1 MSRNQASE
9 IPTRKIRA
17 MKISGLLAH
26 HARYAPRHTALVF
39 EEQRLTFSDLD
50 ARVNQLANAMLDA
63 GIGKGDR
70 AVTVLP
76 NCMELLEIY
85 WACAKTGIVVV
96 PLSPLLLPTGLGSL
110 LGDAE
115 PKIVF
120 VSKTTLPLFHAA
132 TSIASNPPLCVLTDG
147 EAGDGF
153 GYADFV
159 EGKAQASPSAD
170 VQPDDVYNI
179 MYTSGTTGLPKGIIH
194 TQRIRAHYGTLFA
207 NAWRLKSESVV
218 LHTGAIIFNGA
229 FVTLMPCLMQ
239 GATYVLHRQFDP
251 VALIETVARERVT
264 HTMLVPSQIIAVL
277 NAPNFDPA
285 KLASLEVLLS
295 LGAPLAVV
303 CKDALENF
311 LPGRFHELYGLTEGF
326 VTILDR
332 HDALRKRGSVGVPPP
347 FFDMRIM
354 TENGCE
360 AAPGEVGEIVGQ
372 GPILMPGYFRRA
384 DLTSEALQ
392 DGWLYT
398 GDLGYVDEE
407 GYLYLVDRKKDMID
421 SGGVKVYPRDVEE
434 VIAANPAVLEAVV
447 FGIPD
452 PQWGETPVAAVILKT
467 SEDMDPETL
476 RTWINER
483 VGARYQKV
491 SRVLIVD
498 SFPRNAAGK
507 ILKRELREPFWEGH
521 VTSI

>member
-1 MSRNQASE
+1 MDIA
-9 IPTRKIRA
+9 
-17 MKISGLLAH
+17 GLLSQ
-26 HARYAPRHTALVF
+26 HAKYTPGNLALVF
-39 EEQRLTFSDLD
+39 EHQRLTYAELE
-50 ARVNQLANAMLDA
+50 ARVNRLAHAMLDA

-76 NCMELLEIY
+76 NCMELLEVY

-96 PLSPLLLPTGLGSL
+96 PLSPLLLATGLASL

-115 PKIVF
+115 PRIVF
-120 VSKTTLPLFHAA
+120 ACKATLPLLHATA
-132 TSIASNPPLCVLTDG
+132 TLTSGSALCVLTDG
-147 EAGDGF
+147 AAED
-153 GYADFV
+153 GYAEFV
-159 EGKAQASPSAD
+159 EGKSPSSPPAD
-170 VQPDDVYNI
+170 VLPDDVYNI
-179 MYTSGTTGLPKGIIH
+179 MYTSGTTGMPKGIIH
-194 TQRIRAHYGTLFA
+194 TQRIRAHYCTLFA
-207 NAWRLKSESVV
+207 NAWRLKPESVV

-277 NAPNFDPA
+277 NAPNFDAA

-295 LGAPLAVV
+295 LGAPLPVV
-303 CKDALENF
+303 YKDVLENC

-332 HDALRKRGSVGVPPP
+332 RDAIRKRGSVGVPPP
-347 FFDMRIM
+347 FFEMRIM
-354 TENGCE
+354 AENGSE
-360 AAPGEVGEIVGQ
+360 AATGEVGEIVGR
-372 GPILMPGYFRRA
+372 GPILMPGYYRRP

-398 GDLGYVDEE
+398 GDLGHVDAE

-434 VIAANPAVLEAVV
+434 VISAHPAVLEAVV

-452 PQWGETPVAAVILKT
+452 TKWGETPVAAVMLKT
-467 SEDMDPETL
+467 SAALDPETL
-476 RTWINER
+476 KAWINER

-491 SRVLIVD
+491 SRVMIVD
-498 SFPRNAAGK
+498 AFPRNAAGK
-507 ILKRELREPFWEGH
+507 ILKRELRAPFWEGH
-521 VTSI
+521 AANV

>member
-1 MSRNQASE
+1 
-9 IPTRKIRA
+9 
-17 MKISGLLAH
+17 MKICGLLAH
-26 HARYAPRHTALVF
+26 HARYAPGHTSVVF
-39 EEQRLTFSDLD
+39 EGRRLTYAELD
-50 ARVNQLANAMLDA
+50 ARVNRLANAMLDA
-63 GIGKGDR
+63 GLGKGDR
-70 AVTVLP
+70 VVTVLP
-76 NCMELLEIY
+76 NCMELLEVY

-96 PLSPLLLPTGLGSL
+96 PLSPLLLPAGLASL

-115 PKIVF
+115 PRIVF
-120 VSKTTLPLFHAA
+120 ACQATLPLFQVA
-132 TSIASNPPLCVLTDG
+132 TAIFPGSALCVLTDG
-147 EAGDGF
+147 DAGDRC
-153 GYADFV
+153 GYTAFV
-159 EGKAQASPSAD
+159 AGKAHSSPPAD
-170 VQPDDVYNI
+170 IQPDDVYNI

-194 TQRIRAHYGTLFA
+194 TQRIRAHYATLFA
-207 NAWRLKSESVV
+207 NAWRLSPESVV

-251 VALIETVARERVT
+251 VSLIDTVARERVT

-295 LGAPLAVV
+295 LGAPLPVV
-303 CKDALENF
+303 CKDALESF

-332 HDALRKRGSVGVPPP
+332 RDALRKRGSVGVPPP
-347 FFDMRIM
+347 FFEMRIM
-354 TENGCE
+354 TENGGE
-360 AAPGEVGEIVGQ
+360 AAPRVVGEILGR
-372 GPILMPGYFRRA
+372 GPILMPGYYRRP
-384 DLTSEALQ
+384 DLTSEALR

-398 GDLGYVDEE
+398 GDLGYVDED

-434 VIAANPAVLEAVV
+434 VISAHSAVLEAVV

-452 PQWGETPVAAVILKT
+452 PKWGEAPIAAVTVKSGESI
-467 SEDMDPETL
+467 DPETL
-476 RTWINER
+476 KAWINER
-483 VGARYQKV
+483 VGARYQRV
-491 SRVLIVD
+491 SRVMIVD

-507 ILKRELREPFWEGH
+507 ILKRELREPFWEGRSTR
-521 VTSI
+521 V

>member
-1 MSRNQASE
+1 
-9 IPTRKIRA
+9 
-17 MKISGLLAH
+17 MKISGLLGH

-39 EEQRLTFSDLD
+39 EEQRLCYAELD
-50 ARVNQLANAMLDA
+50 ARVNRLAHAMLAA
-63 GIGKGDR
+63 GLGKGDR

-76 NCMELLEIY
+76 NCMELVEIY

-96 PLSPLLLPTGLGSL
+96 PLSPLLLPPGLASL
-110 LGDAE
+110 LSDAD

-120 VSKTTLPLFHAA
+120 ACRATVELFRAA
-132 TSIASNPPLCVLTDG
+132 ASLVPGSALCVLTDAAA
-147 EAGDGF
+147 EDGC
-153 GYADFV
+153 GYAEFV
-159 EGKAQASPSAD
+159 AGRPPSAPMTKI
-170 VQPDDVYNI
+170 QPDDVYNI
-179 MYTSGTTGLPKGIIH
+179 MYTSGTTGMPKGIIH

-207 NAWRLKSESVV
+207 NAWRLKPESVV

-239 GATYVLHRQFDP
+239 GAAYVLHRQFDP

-277 NAPNFDPA
+277 NAPNFDAA

-295 LGAPLAVV
+295 LGAPLPVV
-303 CKDALENF
+303 YKDALEDL

-332 HDALRKRGSVGVPPP
+332 RDALRKRGSVGVPPP
-347 FFDMRIM
+347 LFDMRILA
-354 TENGCE
+354 ENGRE
-360 AAPGEVGEIVGQ
+360 AAPGEVGEILGR
-372 GPILMPGYFRRA
+372 GPILMPGYYRRP
-384 DLTSEALQ
+384 DLTDEALQ

-398 GDLGYVDEE
+398 GDLGHIDEE

-434 VIAANPAVLEAVV
+434 VIAAHPAVLEAVV

-452 PQWGETPVAAVILKT
+452 PRWGETPAAAVTVKAGESL
-467 SEDMDPETL
+467 DVETL
-476 RTWINER
+476 RAWINER
-483 VGARYQKV
+483 VGARYQRVAKV
-491 SRVLIVD
+491 VIVD

-507 ILKRELREPFWEGH
+507 ILKRELRAPYWHGRATR
-521 VTSI
+521 V